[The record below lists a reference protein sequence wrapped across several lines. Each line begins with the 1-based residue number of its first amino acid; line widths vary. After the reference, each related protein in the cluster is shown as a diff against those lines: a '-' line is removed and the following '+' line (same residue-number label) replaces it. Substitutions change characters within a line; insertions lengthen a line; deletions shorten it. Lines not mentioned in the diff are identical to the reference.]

1 MSQPRKFPIISS
13 CSRKFI
19 EIQGV
24 SLSSVRKKL
33 KKLAGISKIDRRHN
47 GSIMVFMTFQGMSC
61 AYGERNKNFNKI
73 KSSILE
79 IV

>member
-1 MSQPRKFPIISS
+1 MRRFPIISS

-24 SLSSVRKKL
+24 SISSVRKKL
-33 KKLAGISKIDRRHN
+33 KGLAGISNIERRHN
-47 GSIMVFMTFQGMSC
+47 GAVMVFMTFQGMSC
-61 AYGERNKNFNKI
+61 SYGERNKNFKKI